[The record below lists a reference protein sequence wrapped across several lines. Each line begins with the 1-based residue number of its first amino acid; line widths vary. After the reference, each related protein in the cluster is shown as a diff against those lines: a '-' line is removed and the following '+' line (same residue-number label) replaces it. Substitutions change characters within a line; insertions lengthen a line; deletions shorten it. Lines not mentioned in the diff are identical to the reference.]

1 MRSET
6 VSAGQ
11 DDRSFI
17 ENARRVQLVQCA
29 IDVIAERG
37 YSNASMSEIAKRA
50 GISKGVISYHFAGK
64 RELIEQVVN
73 TVMERASA
81 VMLPRIFAEH
91 TAAGMLRA
99 YIESNLE
106 FLGSHSNDIA
116 AVTNIAVGARDGNG
130 KPIIDLALMFEPAV
144 TALENLL
151 RSGQEG
157 GEFREFPARVIAVT
171 IRNAIDALGTLL
183 TADPKLDLK
192 LYANELVTLFNL
204 ATRKSP
210 A

>member
-1 MRSET
+1 
-6 VSAGQ
+6 
-11 DDRSFI
+11 
-17 ENARRVQLVQCA
+17 
-29 IDVIAERG
+29 
-37 YSNASMSEIAKRA
+37 
-50 GISKGVISYHFAGK
+50 
-64 RELIEQVVN
+64 
-73 TVMERASA
+73 VMERASA

-116 AVTNIAVGARDGNG
+116 AVTNIAVGARDGHG
-130 KPIIDLALMFEPAV
+130 KPMIDLALMFEPAV

-157 GEFREFPARVIAVT
+157 GEFREFPARVMAVT